1 MKKVPSCH
9 SRARI
14 CQRNLRL
21 ALSLPNSGLLL
32 RPEGLSYGLRM
43 TFTTR
48 IQQAAGIRGRRHRH
62 MQSGMTLVEL
72 IVAIAILLVV
82 AAGILALASV
92 SMETT
97 ENQGHLMARTAEYAQ
112 DKMEQLLALSY
123 CDSDTDTTTVPS
135 TPATGTGLAG
145 CPASATL
152 AQTTQTGTGGVG
164 GSSDPGNPAAGYVDY
179 LDASGKLVALD
190 ANGGPSGA
198 WQYMRVWQIA
208 LVPNTNSA
216 MKQITVTVRTS
227 RDVGASSYLPKC
239 TLTALKSY
247 PF

>member
-1 MKKVPSCH
+1 
-9 SRARI
+9 
-14 CQRNLRL
+14 
-21 ALSLPNSGLLL
+21 
-32 RPEGLSYGLRM
+32 
-43 TFTTR
+43 
-48 IQQAAGIRGRRHRH
+48 
-62 MQSGMTLVEL
+62 MQSGMTLIEL
-72 IVAIAILLVV
+72 VVAIAILLVV

-92 SMETT
+92 SMQTT
-97 ENQGHLMARTAEYAQ
+97 ESQGHLMARTAEYAQ

-135 TPATGTGLAG
+135 TPGTGTGLAG

-164 GSSDPGNPAAGYVDY
+164 GSSDPSNPAAGFVDY
-179 LDASGKLVALD
+179 LDASGKLVALNV
-190 ANGGPSGA
+190 NGGPSGP
-198 WQYMRVWQIA
+198 WQYIRVWQIG

-227 RDVGASSYLPKC
+227 RDVGTSSSLPKC
-239 TLTALKSY
+239 TIAALKSY